1 VKKSV
6 CTFLSVLTA
15 ISLVGCASTEGMR
28 ATGETGGATYAT
40 TTQSPT
46 EESKADFVEVMRE
59 GETQQIPVVF
69 VDGKVGSYTIAMD
82 PEYFTFLPRETVDLF
97 SYEEWPGDGAIYYA
111 ISAYQGE
118 YDADAFIAECRAQFE
133 SQYES
138 CTTESTTVGGYEA
151 TLVTFGG
158 YRDAPMFCRH
168 IYLVNCGSVAY
179 VIKAEFT
186 IEMYEGLYAVMRAL
200 FDTFTVK

>member
-1 VKKSV
+1 MKKSV

-138 CTTESTTVGGYEA
+138 CTTESTTARGVKHKISR
-151 TLVTFGG
+151 T
-158 YRDAPMFCRH
+158 RDATMALSALPMDWKK
-168 IYLVNCGSVAY
+168 IAL
-179 VIKAEFT
+179 IFT
-186 IEMYEGLYAVMRAL
+186 RQVTAVR
-200 FDTFTVK
+200 DR